1 MSSDP
6 APKRCVFVGSSLK
19 DLVACPAS
27 VRAAFG
33 YALHEVQRGDEPHSA
48 KALKGFGG
56 RGILEL
62 VENHDGNTYR
72 AVYTVRFSGLV
83 YVLHCFQKKSVRGIA
98 TPQKDTELIR
108 IRLQMAE
115 SDFAAR
121 PHGVGQTTC
130 ATLKFL
136 AR

>member
-1 MSSDP
+1 MPSGS
-6 APKRCVFVGSSLK
+6 APKRCVFLGSSLK
-19 DLVACPAS
+19 DLVAFLAS
-27 VRAAFG
+27 VRAEFG

-83 YVLHCFQKKSVRGIA
+83 YVLHCFQKKSVRGIT
-98 TPQKDTELIR
+98 TPQKDIELIR
-108 IRLQMAE
+108 SRLQMAE
-115 SDFAAR
+115 SDFANR
-121 PHGVGQTTC
+121 SHGVGQ
-130 ATLKFL
+130 KS
-136 AR
+136 